1 MLAKG
6 RATSRLAICKHYV
19 IALKC
24 LFPVLVPD
32 LSPSSH
38 YTFLPHPPFTF
49 KYKFLGDYAN
59 DLTSGKMAA
68 RVMSLALYDLL
79 YD

>member
-6 RATSRLAICKHYV
+6 RATSRLAICKNYV

-49 KYKFLGDYAN
+49 KYKFTHWTLGILGDYSN
-59 DLTSGKMAA
+59 DFI
-68 RVMSLALYDLL
+68 SLVEKWQPEL
-79 YD
+79 